1 MSYRS
6 AKSSR
11 NLIRRSSVLRAL
23 FNRAVFLTF
32 VTLIW
37 ALASILDG
45 ATPDNPVAGQWTA
58 RSPDPMGRTE
68 DIKLHFST
76 ADNGL
81 TGVLLTPDREIPLAK
96 IKLQGRNL
104 TFDAV
109 RELRGRNILYH
120 FDGTLSGDTLD
131 FTVQNDDGSSFIRFT
146 AHRVP

>member
-1 MSYRS
+1 
-6 AKSSR
+6 
-11 NLIRRSSVLRAL
+11 
-23 FNRAVFLTF
+23 
-32 VTLIW
+32 
-37 ALASILDG
+37 
-45 ATPDNPVAGQWTA
+45 
-58 RSPDPMGRTE
+58 MGRSE
-68 DIKLHFST
+68 DIELHF
-76 ADNGL
+76 AAGDNGL
-81 TGVLLTPDREIPLAK
+81 TGVLHLPDREIPLAK

>member
-1 MSYRS
+1 
-6 AKSSR
+6 
-11 NLIRRSSVLRAL
+11 L

-37 ALASILDG
+37 ALVSFLSG
-45 ATPDNPVAGQWTA
+45 ATPDNPVAGRWA
-58 RSPDPMGRTE
+58 AHSPDPIGRTE
-68 DIKLHFST
+68 DIELHFST
-76 ADNGL
+76 GDNGL
-81 TGVLLTPDREIPLAK
+81 TGVLHTPDREIPLAK

-109 RELRGRNILYH
+109 RDLRGKNILYH